1 VSQRVRCGTKHISRD
16 GIVAR
21 TKSSCSSFRV
31 SLSSVSGSLSL
42 LQARHWQA
50 HPRGASNRRG
60 VLPTST
66 RCAHETAEPAEDHA
80 LSLRRASST
89 RGTHGRN
96 WGLRHCLQTPI
107 QILAVSCPKPVW
119 MGFRG
124 PSIPIQGPI
133 HSLSK
138 SRLDGQSSGL
148 DDPST
153 RILDGFRWG
162 LETPIDAPFRW
173 IFDGPSMTV
182 RRGSPLRISP
192 PMIRRL

>member
-1 VSQRVRCGTKHISRD
+1 MSQRVRCGTKHISRD

-107 QILAVSCPKPVW
+107 QILAVSRPKPVW

-133 HSLSK
+133 QSPSK

-148 DDPST
+148 DDLRVCPAARIRVRTPVLT
-153 RILDGFRWG
+153 RASRLGSWWPVQQAR
-162 LETPIDAPFRW
+162 PRR
-173 IFDGPSMTV
+173 TV
-182 RRGSPLRISP
+182 AAVG
-192 PMIRRL
+192 